1 MTFLLRDS
9 VHDPRVEP
17 LTVTDVELTRDR
29 RIARIYVAC
38 YSGEDALREA
48 LEGLESAK
56 GFLRRELGQ
65 LLRWRFTPHLE
76 FRVDRSWAR
85 GARID
90 RLLETLAQGDDSGL
104 TEKGPADAI
113 ECSRDVHDSPDDL
126 LSTVDGAADE
136 E

>member
-1 MTFLLRDS
+1 MRSYRPERASTFILEEMTILLRGS
-9 VHDPRVEP
+9 VDDPRVEP

-38 YSGEDALREA
+38 YSGDDALREG

-65 LLRWRFTPHLE
+65 LLGWRFTPNLE
-76 FRVDRSWAR
+76 FSVDRSWEH

-90 RLLETLAQGDDSGL
+90 RLLETLGHETD
-104 TEKGPADAI
+104 TEATGA
-113 ECSRDVHDSPDDL
+113 SQ
-126 LSTVDGAADE
+126 VDPVEDP
-136 E
+136 